1 MVEAPAGGSERN
13 PGETPGH
20 VLPDGLLCVAGPS
33 SAGSQKVLLQKVEA
47 RGASGK
53 GVGSRL
59 VSDRG
64 LRRLRGHLLT
74 LALCSFDLLDV
85 LPAGLEAAQLM
96 FRPAGTVTNWFF
108 QPSG

>member
-1 MVEAPAGGSERN
+1 MWLDL
-13 PGETPGH
+13 H
-20 VLPDGLLCVAGPS
+20 L
-33 SAGSQKVLLQKVEA
+33 QKVLLQKVEA

-59 VSDRG
+59 VSSDRG
-64 LRRLRGHLLT
+64 LRGHLLT

-108 QPSG
+108 QPSR

>member
-1 MVEAPAGGSERN
+1 M
-13 PGETPGH
+13 
-20 VLPDGLLCVAGPS
+20 LPDGLLCVAGPS

-59 VSDRG
+59 VSSDRG
-64 LRRLRGHLLT
+64 LGRLRGHLLT